1 MLPLEQILDE
11 HGDAVFSFLLQLSRS
26 EPDARDLFQDLWR
39 RLVENPGLLAEAR
52 DPRAFLLHLGRNQ
65 FIDWT
70 RRRSARTRAHEGS
83 HAQSDI
89 AGLFEPTHHPD
100 ETAFREALDRAL
112 GQLPEDQRIVVH
124 LKLWEGLTFDAIA
137 QLLDISPNTAAS
149 RYRYGVDKLR
159 TLLRPLYNEL
169 HTP

>member
-26 EPDARDLFQDLWR
+26 EADARDLFQDLWR
-39 RLVENPGLLAEAR
+39 RLVENPRLLAEAR
-52 DPRAFLLHLGRNQ
+52 DPRAFLLHLARNQ
-65 FIDWT
+65 FIDLT
-70 RRRSARTRAHEGS
+70 RRRSARTRAHEAS
-83 HAQSDI
+83 QAPPDL
-89 AGLFEPTHHPD
+89 AGLFEPAHRPD
-100 ETAFREALDRAL
+100 EDAFREALDRAL

-137 QLLDISPNTAAS
+137 TLLDLSPNTTAS

-159 TLLRPLYNEL
+159 TLLRPLYDEIR
-169 HTP
+169 TP